1 MSMHEDESASRTR
14 GSERDPATGERGG
27 SEMCAR
33 TWVVASQY
41 YDPTDYGIP
50 ELPEWTISRPHEAGV
65 AFAETSDAEPF
76 ISARQPMRVRR

>member
-1 MSMHEDESASRTR
+1 
-14 GSERDPATGERGG
+14 
-27 SEMCAR
+27 MCAR

-50 ELPEWTISRPHEAGV
+50 ELPEWTVSRPHEAGV
-65 AFAETSDAEPF
+65 AFAETSGAEPF